1 LQVDVNGDGGM
12 EWHEFISFVIEMGAS
27 AKEKAQTADT
37 ISSYHPA
44 NVLDTQVGRRRPVCK
59 PARRR
64 RSVRRHAS
72 VVIDRASGTA
82 AGWE

>member
-1 LQVDVNGDGGM
+1 MNGDGGM

-44 NVLDTQVGRRRPVCK
+44 NVLDTQVGRPDRQAA
-59 PARRR
+59 PA
-64 RSVRRHAS
+64 
-72 VVIDRASGTA
+72 TA
-82 AGWE
+82 PFAGIYRCL

>member
-1 LQVDVNGDGGM
+1 VRGASLQVDVNGDGGM

-44 NVLDTQVGRRRPVCK
+44 NVLDTQVGADWSASRP
-59 PARRR
+59 PPPL
-64 RSVRRHAS
+64 RSQACIGSHR
-72 VVIDRASGTA
+72 
-82 AGWE
+82 

>member
-1 LQVDVNGDGGM
+1 MRRASLQVDVNGDGGM

-44 NVLDTQVGRRRPVCK
+44 NVLDTQVGLSAPTGLQAARP
-59 PARRR
+59 PASRRR

-72 VVIDRASGTA
+72 VV
-82 AGWE
+82 